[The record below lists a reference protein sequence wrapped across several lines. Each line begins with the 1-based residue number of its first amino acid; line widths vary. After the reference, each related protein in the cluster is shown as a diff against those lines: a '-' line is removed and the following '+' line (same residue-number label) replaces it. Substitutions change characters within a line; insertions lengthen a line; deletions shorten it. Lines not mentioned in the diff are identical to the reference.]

1 MPTMKKYIL
10 PFILLLSLL
19 LTACGAQPSGGE
31 EAPWQT
37 ALRQTGEYLLA
48 QDAPSAGPVNGDW
61 TVVGLRAAGLLERET
76 AAVYYESVMEY
87 TAQADTIGGLLG
99 FHHVFGRSIY
109 VGGTEPYGN
118 GLVSRYPIASSE
130 VIPIPDPIVDGR
142 VPDGVESRSV
152 LRCTFDFAGGKHLT
166 VLALPER
173 ENAAALCRK
182 LLETEENP
190 TILLGDFNSTPD
202 EGILWR
208 LRRDY
213 RSVGD
218 FRKCTFPTDKPNIR
232 IDYIFLNDRVA
243 LRRHGIGPTSASDH
257 LPVWADVQI

>member
-1 MPTMKKYIL
+1 MELRVMTYNIL
-10 PFILLLSLL
+10 HGMDYPLWRTEKRAVIDLSKTAEVIRGGGADICGLNEVRGAG
-19 LTACGAQPSGGE
+19 LTA
-31 EAPWQT
+31 
-37 ALRQTGEYLLA
+37 
-48 QDAPSAGPVNGDW
+48 
-61 TVVGLRAAGLLERET
+61 
-76 AAVYYESVMEY
+76 EY
-87 TAQADTIGGLLG
+87 TAQADAIGGYLG

-166 VLALPER
+166 VLATHFGLSLPER

>member
-1 MPTMKKYIL
+1 MELRVMTYNIL
-10 PFILLLSLL
+10 HGMDYPLWRTEKRVVIDLSKTAEVIRGVGADICGLNEVRGAG
-19 LTACGAQPSGGE
+19 LTA
-31 EAPWQT
+31 
-37 ALRQTGEYLLA
+37 
-48 QDAPSAGPVNGDW
+48 
-61 TVVGLRAAGLLERET
+61 
-76 AAVYYESVMEY
+76 EY
-87 TAQADTIGGLLG
+87 TAQADAIGGYLG

-166 VLALPER
+166 VLATHFGLSLPER

>member
-1 MPTMKKYIL
+1 MELRLMTYNIL
-10 PFILLLSLL
+10 HGMDSALWLTEKRAEIDLSGTAGTIREVGADICALNEVRGAG
-19 LTACGAQPSGGE
+19 LTA
-31 EAPWQT
+31 
-37 ALRQTGEYLLA
+37 
-48 QDAPSAGPVNGDW
+48 
-61 TVVGLRAAGLLERET
+61 
-76 AAVYYESVMEY
+76 EY
-87 TAQADTIGGLLG
+87 TAQADAIGGYLG

-166 VLALPER
+166 VLATHFGLSLPER

>member
-1 MPTMKKYIL
+1 MELRIMTYNIL
-10 PFILLLSLL
+10 HGMYYALWLTEKRAEIDLSGTAGTIREVGADICALNEVRGAG
-19 LTACGAQPSGGE
+19 LTA
-31 EAPWQT
+31 
-37 ALRQTGEYLLA
+37 
-48 QDAPSAGPVNGDW
+48 
-61 TVVGLRAAGLLERET
+61 
-76 AAVYYESVMEY
+76 EY
-87 TAQADTIGGLLG
+87 TAQADAIGGYLG

-166 VLALPER
+166 VLATHFGLSLPER

>member
-1 MPTMKKYIL
+1 MELRVMTYNIL
-10 PFILLLSLL
+10 HGMDYPLWRTEKRAVIDLSKTAEVIRGVGADICGLNEVRGAG
-19 LTACGAQPSGGE
+19 LTA
-31 EAPWQT
+31 
-37 ALRQTGEYLLA
+37 
-48 QDAPSAGPVNGDW
+48 
-61 TVVGLRAAGLLERET
+61 
-76 AAVYYESVMEY
+76 EY
-87 TAQADTIGGLLG
+87 TAQADAIGGYLG

-166 VLALPER
+166 VLATHFGLSLPER

-243 LRRHGIGPTSASDH
+243 LRRHGIGPTSASYL

>member
-1 MPTMKKYIL
+1 MELRVMTYNIL
-10 PFILLLSLL
+10 HGMDYPLWRTEKRAEIDLSGTAGTIREVGADICALNEVRGAG
-19 LTACGAQPSGGE
+19 LTA
-31 EAPWQT
+31 
-37 ALRQTGEYLLA
+37 
-48 QDAPSAGPVNGDW
+48 
-61 TVVGLRAAGLLERET
+61 
-76 AAVYYESVMEY
+76 EY
-87 TAQADTIGGLLG
+87 TAQADAIGGYLG

-166 VLALPER
+166 VLATHFGLSLPER

>member
-1 MPTMKKYIL
+1 MELRIMTYNIL
-10 PFILLLSLL
+10 HGMDYALWRTEKRAEIDLSG
-19 LTACGAQPSGGE
+19 TAGTIREVGADIC
-31 EAPWQT
+31 
-37 ALRQTGEYLLA
+37 ALNEVRG
-48 QDAPSAGPVNGDW
+48 
-61 TVVGLRAAGLLERET
+61 AGLT
-76 AAVYYESVMEY
+76 PEY
-87 TAQADTIGGLLG
+87 TAQADAIGGYLG

-166 VLALPER
+166 VLATHFGLSLPER

-182 LLETEENP
+182 LLETEGNP

>member
-1 MPTMKKYIL
+1 MELRIMTYNIL
-10 PFILLLSLL
+10 HGMDYALWLTEKRAEIDLSGTAGTIREVGADICALNEVRGAG
-19 LTACGAQPSGGE
+19 LTA
-31 EAPWQT
+31 
-37 ALRQTGEYLLA
+37 
-48 QDAPSAGPVNGDW
+48 
-61 TVVGLRAAGLLERET
+61 
-76 AAVYYESVMEY
+76 EY
-87 TAQADTIGGLLG
+87 TAQADAIGGYLG

-166 VLALPER
+166 VLATHFGLSLPER

>member
-1 MPTMKKYIL
+1 MELRVMTYNIL
-10 PFILLLSLL
+10 HGMDYPLWRTEKRAVIDLSK
-19 LTACGAQPSGGE
+19 TAEVIRGGGADICGLNEVRG
-31 EAPWQT
+31 
-37 ALRQTGEYLLA
+37 
-48 QDAPSAGPVNGDW
+48 
-61 TVVGLRAAGLLERET
+61 AGLT
-76 AAVYYESVMEY
+76 PEY
-87 TAQADTIGGLLG
+87 TAQADAIGGYLG

-142 VPDGVESRSV
+142 VPEGVESRSV

-166 VLALPER
+166 VLATHFGLSLPER